1 MVSLRGVK
9 SLVKT
14 GLIVGI
20 VLTGA
25 VGVYTYLGSETPDR
39 VTVIRPST
47 QTIEETISSSGSM
60 VSSRTVLVTMDP
72 GGRVASIHFQEQ
84 DRVRKGQLLARL
96 DDSDLRGQL
105 TQNRG
110 NLTLAQGNLSN
121 ADVNL
126 SRLRRLYE
134 KGFAARV
141 DMENAERQV
150 ELYKTQIEDR
160 KAAISMLE
168 AKRERTM
175 IVSPIDGVVTRKV
188 AEEGGIV
195 PERDAR
201 SLGQA
206 SQSTAIAELAELGS
220 LEFQADVDQ
229 ADIAKIRIGQTA
241 TVQIEAF
248 PGRTFEATPREV
260 AAASTPDAANRVR
273 YAVKLAVRSRKDV
286 LQVGMTG
293 SARFVTA
300 KKAQVLTVPV
310 SVTLQQGDDESVFI
324 VKDGKAVL
332 RKIKTGLRGE
342 DAVEVVSGVALG
354 DLVIDQG
361 RAKLKDGRRVEVV
374 DAKR

>member
-1 MVSLRGVK
+1 MKPGVR
-9 SLVKT
+9 T
-14 GLIVGI
+14 WLIVGV

-25 VGVYTYLGSETPDR
+25 VGAYRYLGSETPER
-39 VTVIRPST
+39 VTVITPST
-47 QTIEETISSSGSM
+47 QTIEETVAASGGM

-72 GGRVASIHFQEQ
+72 GGRVTSIHFEEQ

-110 NLTLAQGNLSN
+110 NLTLAEGNLSS
-121 ADVNL
+121 AEVNL
-126 SRLRRLYE
+126 NRFRRLYE
-134 KGFAARV
+134 KGFAARLDV
-141 DMENAERQV
+141 ENAQRQV

-168 AKRERTM
+168 AKRARTM
-175 IVSPIDGVVTRKV
+175 IVSPINGVVTRKL

-195 PERDAR
+195 AERDAR
-201 SLGQA
+201 SPGQA

-229 ADIAKIRIGQTA
+229 ADIAKIRVGQTA
-241 TVQIEAF
+241 TVQIDAF

-260 AAASTPDAANRVR
+260 AAASTPDPANRVR
-273 YAVKLAVRSRKDV
+273 YAVKLAVRSGKDV

-293 SARFVTA
+293 SARFVIA
-300 KKAQVLTVPV
+300 KKAQALTVPV
-310 SVTLQQGDDESVFI
+310 AVTLQQGDDESVFV
-324 VKDGKAVL
+324 VKNGKASL
-332 RKIKTGLRGE
+332 TKIKTGLRGE
-342 DAVEVVSGVALG
+342 DAVEVVSGVAPG
-354 DLVIDQG
+354 DAVIDQG
-361 RAKLKDGRRVEVV
+361 RAKLKDGRRVEIV

>member
-1 MVSLRGVK
+1 VR
-9 SLVKT
+9 T
-14 GLIVGI
+14 WLIVAL
-20 VLTGA
+20 VLMGGVGA
-25 VGVYTYLGSETPDR
+25 YVYLGSETPET
-39 VTVIRPST
+39 VTVIKPST
-47 QTIEETISSSGSM
+47 KTVEETVSASGTM

-72 GGRVASIHFQEQ
+72 GGRVDSIHFQEQ

-96 DDSDLRGQL
+96 DDSDLQGQL
-105 TQNRG
+105 TQNRA

-121 ADVNL
+121 ADVKL
-126 SRLRRLYE
+126 DRLRRLYE
-134 KGFAARV
+134 KGFAARQDV
-141 DMENAERQV
+141 ENAERQV
-150 ELYKTQIEDR
+150 ELYRTQIEDR

-168 AKRERTM
+168 AKRARTM
-175 IVSPIDGVVTRKV
+175 IVSPINGVVTRKL

-195 PERDAR
+195 AERDAR
-201 SLGQA
+201 PPGQA

-229 ADIAKIRIGQTA
+229 ADIAKIRVGQTA
-241 TVQIEAF
+241 TVQLDAF
-248 PGRTFEATPREV
+248 PGRTFKATPREV

-273 YAVKLAVRSRKDV
+273 YAVKLAVRSGGKDV

-293 SARFVTA
+293 SASFVIA
-300 KKAQVLTVPV
+300 RKAQALTVPV
-310 SVTLQQGDDESVFI
+310 SVTLQQGDDESVFV
-324 VKDGKAVL
+324 VKNGKASL

-342 DAVEVVSGVALG
+342 DAVEVVSGVAPG